1 MKTIKKLIMNNPIKS
16 MILVVMIYIALA
28 LLFVRPANASE
39 FDVNAFLNKTYIT
52 VGAGY
57 KFDELQLNF
66 YRNDGT
72 VTNVNDPLSAR
83 IEIGYQYS
91 KNLTF
96 GISHHSQWRTGF
108 PFNAESAEYYKTEVF
123 VDYKFYLGEFF

>member
-1 MKTIKKLIMNNPIKS
+1 MTLWASKKPFKAFAL
-16 MILVVMIYIALA
+16 IYIACTLMV
-28 LLFVRPANASE
+28 LLTIKSASASE
-39 FDVNAFLNKTYIT
+39 FDVKAFLDKTYIS

-66 YRNDGT
+66 YRDDGT

-83 IEIGYQYS
+83 IEVGYQYS

-108 PFNAESAEYYKTEVF
+108 PFNSESAEYYKTEF
-123 VDYKFYLGEFF
+123 FIDYKFYLGDLF